1 MATHLVAF
9 QQSVDQATLAR
20 INLVADG
27 VLTELDA
34 TRFLVPSDYR
44 FIHWAFAGGI
54 SLTRAQIH
62 TPSLDQKRML
72 LEIFPRKRGTD
83 ELPTRTALQ
92 LFKPL
97 RPVELQPNE
106 QLEVQT
112 AEDGAVATQ
121 QTAFV
126 ALGPLELPP
135 VPPGEIL
142 RWRALG
148 TTTLAVRGWTSVVV
162 TLDNALPPGTYA
174 LVGFRPASTGVVAAR
189 ALFQGGGYRP
199 GVLGLGAAELAGGDF
214 DPSGYDKMND
224 YLMGS
229 FTHLT
234 VPQFQF
240 WSLSADTA
248 ETVIMDIIRTG
259 AGPGQGA

>member
-1 MATHLVAF
+1 MATHLVAWEE
-9 QQSVDQATLAR
+9 SIDQATLGR
-20 INLVADG
+20 ITLEGDD

-34 TRFLVPSDYR
+34 DRFLVPADYR
-44 FIHWAFAGGI
+44 YIHWAFAGGI

-62 TPSLDQKRML
+62 TPSLDQQRML

-92 LFKPL
+92 LFKPM

-112 AEDGAVATQ
+112 AEDGVAATQ
-121 QTAFV
+121 QTALV
-126 ALGPLELPP
+126 ALGPAELPP
-135 VPPGEIL
+135 VPPGPVM
-142 RWRALG
+142 RWRATG
-148 TTTLAVRGWTSVVV
+148 TTTLVVRDWTNVVL
-162 TLDNALPPGTYA
+162 TLDNALPPGTYG
-174 LVGFRPASTGVVAAR
+174 LVGFIPASAGCIAAR
-189 ALFQGGGYRP
+189 AVFQGGGYRP

-214 DPSGYDKMND
+214 DETAYNRMNG
-224 YLMGS
+224 YLMGT

-240 WSLSADTA
+240 FSLSADVA
-248 ETVIMDIIRTG
+248 ETIIMDLIRTG
-259 AGPGQGA
+259 PGPGQTL